1 MEKFEWTI
9 VVVSIFLFS
18 ALLVGISN
26 EKSVESLRCSSDI
39 FLSEYVAYVYA
50 SQNDTINVPIYWC
63 PSKVGKNVS
72 IVLYLPSFNAW
83 VSYNK
88 SSIRRSFR
96 GYFKLQVPVPIML
109 NHSRNIKNL
118 SLSILIRD
126 LNSEKNL
133 IIPFGNWSFEISNK
147 KNSYELVITEY
158 REEVFTSKMDT
169 AFITY
174 GLGIFNPTN
183 TTVYIMN
190 LSYSL
195 SPSKVSTM
203 AVACYNVTS
212 ISDLPWVTKIDDIPK
227 DLMLSSGGCI
237 ILPGKRTYMLV
248 YMKVDP
254 SVRMLLLR
262 PKITYKI
269 GNRTESMPG
278 GTMRFIRVPK
288 MCECGF
294 R

>member
-1 MEKFEWTI
+1 MEKFGWSI

-39 FLSEYVAYVYA
+39 FLSEYVAYVYT

-72 IVLYLPSFNAW
+72 VVLYLPFFNAW
-83 VSYNK
+83 VNYDK
-88 SSIRRSFR
+88 SSIRRGFR
-96 GYFKLQVPVPIML
+96 GYFKLQVPMPIML
-109 NHSRNIKNL
+109 NHSRDIKNL
-118 SLSILIRD
+118 SLDVLIRD
-126 LNSEKNL
+126 SNSEKNL
-133 IIPFGNWSFEISNK
+133 IIPFGNWSFEISK
-147 KNSYELVITEY
+147 KNPYKLVVVEH
-158 REEVFTSKMDT
+158 REEVFTPKIDT

-174 GLGIFNPTN
+174 GLGLLNPTN

-195 SPSKVSTM
+195 SPSKVSTI

-212 ISDLPWVTKIDDIPK
+212 ISDLPWVNKIEDIPK
-227 DLMLSSGGCI
+227 DLMLSNGGCP
-237 ILPGKRTYMLV
+237 ILPGKRIYVLV

-262 PKITYKI
+262 PKIIYRI

-278 GTMRFIRVPK
+278 GTMSFIRIPE
-288 MCECGF
+288 MCECNF